1 MNTEYIQI
9 LKQKMAVPVKTLL
22 NVCIIQPNIVIYEVE
37 KNLLHIEQLIN
48 DIPKEKEVD
57 LIVLPETF
65 SVGFTSLPQKI
76 AEPAVDGR
84 TLVWMKKIAQEKK
97 VAITGSTIVEENG
110 KYYNRMYFVTP
121 ENVYKYDKRHL
132 YTPGDEAIHFQRG
145 YDKCI
150 IEYLG
155 WKINLAICYD
165 LRFPI
170 WLRNTKMDPY
180 DILIIVAAWRS
191 EKRHHW
197 CALTTARAI
206 ENQCYVLTSNNVGIL
221 PDSTPNCP
229 DVIYTGDCRI
239 IDYFGYIMAEAKPG
253 VVEVLHAQ
261 LNYQD
266 LQTWR
271 MKFQVLFDQDQ
282 YELQIENENAH
293 SSN

>member
-1 MNTEYIQI
+1 M
-9 LKQKMAVPVKTLL
+9 
-22 NVCIIQPNIVIYEVE
+22 
-37 KNLLHIEQLIN
+37 
-48 DIPKEKEVD
+48 KE
-57 LIVLPETF
+57 
-65 SVGFTSLPQKI
+65 I
-76 AEPAVDGR
+76 AKR
-84 TLVWMKKIAQEKK
+84 RKL
-97 VAITGSTIVEENG
+97 AITGSTVVIEDG

-121 ENVYKYDKRHL
+121 DTVYKYDKRHL

-150 IEYLG
+150 VDYLG
-155 WKINLAICYD
+155 WKINLAVCYD

-170 WLRNTKMDPY
+170 WLRNSNQDPY

-206 ENQCYVLTSNNVGIL
+206 ENQCYVLTSNNVGVL

-239 IDYFGYIMAEAKPG
+239 IDYFGYTMTEAKPG

-261 LNYQD
+261 LHYKD
-266 LQTWR
+266 LQEWR
-271 MKFQVLFDQDQ
+271 MKFQVLFDEDE
-282 YELQIENENAH
+282 YEIYVKQNENRMEA
-293 SSN
+293 SENK